1 MAALAL
7 MMGTMT
13 MISCLGDSET
23 TSTYDGGVI
32 ATVHEYMGTV
42 YLYGDDG
49 VTYYPT
55 NSEFIRITSNDNQ
68 TSYPE
73 RVEIYFKYVNG
84 TQAAASSTQQI
95 TIVAARQVLT
105 KDLCNM
111 PDTIQT
117 RVPLRE
123 LTYAYSSR
131 GYITTYFSFYYE
143 NGGYSF
149 DLYPESTQ
157 GDEVT
162 MRLVQSYGKDQAYG
176 QNYYIYH
183 SFRQPSFEELQMQ
196 LEERG
201 LEPLVP
207 VQDSVYV
214 RVVGW
219 GMNGQDVVPQDK
231 SYSRFR
237 ISAFN

>member
-1 MAALAL
+1 
-7 MMGTMT
+7 
-13 MISCLGDSET
+13 
-23 TSTYDGGVI
+23 
-32 ATVHEYMGTV
+32 
-42 YLYGDDG
+42 
-49 VTYYPT
+49 
-55 NSEFIRITSNDNQ
+55 
-68 TSYPE
+68 
-73 RVEIYFKYVNG
+73 
-84 TQAAASSTQQI
+84 
-95 TIVAARQVLT
+95 
-105 KDLCNM
+105 M

-143 NGGYSF
+143 NGGYAF

-162 MRLVQSYGKDQAYG
+162 MRLVQSYGKDQTYG

-219 GMNGQDVVPQDK
+219 GMNGQDVEPQDK
-231 SYSRFR
+231 SFSRFR